1 MSLSSLVSLDRM
13 TVRAPHFA
21 LGYFRLGL
29 SKALRVTHIE
39 HLVAKMVEMKRVRV
53 RPVPTVYA
61 AGRDLECIQPTS
73 DARGAF
79 VGNSVHA
86 FSIPRL
92 FQSRGFSHGGTLR
105 SLIEAMRDYIR
116 FGTPIHPEIIAPA
129 MSYGDMW
136 GYGAEAAA
144 AVRAEA
150 HQLPLFAQRAA
161 AQNKGE

>member
-1 MSLSSLVSLDRM
+1 MAKTERL
-13 TVRAPHFA
+13 AHANA
-21 LGYFRLGL
+21 LIEVISRHGRRFFYNAKSGAIG
-29 SKALRVTHIE
+29 ALE
-39 HLVAKMVEMKRVRV
+39 L
-53 RPVPTVYA
+53 
-61 AGRDLECIQPTS
+61 
-73 DARGAF
+73 DARGHIWWIDDYRGARIYTAYQ
-79 VGNSVHA
+79 G
-86 FSIPRL
+86 RW
-92 FQSRGFSHGGTLR
+92 RGFSHGGTLR

-116 FGTPIHPEIIAPA
+116 LGTPIHPEIIAPA